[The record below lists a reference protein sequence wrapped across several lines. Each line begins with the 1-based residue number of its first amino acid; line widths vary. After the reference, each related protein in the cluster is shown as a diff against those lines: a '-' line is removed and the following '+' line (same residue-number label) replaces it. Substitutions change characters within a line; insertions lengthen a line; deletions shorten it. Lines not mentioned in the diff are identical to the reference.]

1 MENNAAVV
9 FGGTGLTGSLLLA
22 QISNDQYFN
31 KIIVVTRKEIATKNL
46 KITNKVIDF
55 SKEKE
60 FENCIIKDAVVFSCI
75 GTTQSQVQGNKK
87 RYKEIDFDITLKI
100 AKASKKMNA
109 DKFLFISSGGAN
121 SKSSNFYLKL
131 KGEIEEA
138 VINIKNNSLFI
149 IKPSLLIG
157 KRKNRRI
164 LEEIGQLVMPI
175 FSFILPSTIKAINAK
190 TVAKAMI
197 NLSKS
202 NLSGKNIIENSD
214 LFNWSKS

>member
-1 MENNAAVV
+1 MEKNTAVV
-9 FGGTGLTGSLLLA
+9 FGGTGLTGSMLLK
-22 QISNDQYFN
+22 QIINDQYFN
-31 KIIVVTRKEIATKNL
+31 KIIVVTRKEIVTKNL

-55 SKEKE
+55 SKEKDL
-60 FENCIIKDAVVFSCI
+60 ENCIIKDSLVFSCI
-75 GTTQSQVQGNKK
+75 GTTQSQVKGNKR
-87 RYKEIDFDITLKI
+87 RYKEIDFDITLNI

-109 DKFLFISSGGAN
+109 NKLLFISSGGAN

-157 KRKNRRI
+157 KRNNRRF
-164 LEEIGQLVMPI
+164 LEEIGQLIMPI
-175 FSFILPSTIKAINAK
+175 FSFVLPSTIKAIKAE

>member
-1 MENNAAVV
+1 
-9 FGGTGLTGSLLLA
+9 
-22 QISNDQYFN
+22 
-31 KIIVVTRKEIATKNL
+31 
-46 KITNKVIDF
+46 
-55 SKEKE
+55 
-60 FENCIIKDAVVFSCI
+60 
-75 GTTQSQVQGNKK
+75 
-87 RYKEIDFDITLKI
+87 
-100 AKASKKMNA
+100 MNA

-164 LEEIGQLVMPI
+164 LEEIGQLIMPI
-175 FSFILPSTIKAINAK
+175 FTFILPSTIKAIKAK

>member
-1 MENNAAVV
+1 MEKNTAVV
-9 FGGTGLTGSLLLA
+9 FGGTGLTGSMLLK
-22 QISNDQYFN
+22 QIINDQYFN
-31 KIIVVTRKEIATKNL
+31 KIIVVTRKEIVTKNL

-55 SKEKE
+55 SKEKDL
-60 FENCIIKDAVVFSCI
+60 ENCIIKDSLVFSCI
-75 GTTQSQVQGNKK
+75 GTTQSQVKGNKR
-87 RYKEIDFDITLKI
+87 RYKEIDFDITLNI

-109 DKFLFISSGGAN
+109 NKLLFISSGGAN

-157 KRKNRRI
+157 KRNNRRF
-164 LEEIGQLVMPI
+164 LEEIGQLIMPI
-175 FSFILPSTIKAINAK
+175 FSFVLPSTIKAIKAK